1 MVAPAALVDGMNR
14 PRRPS
19 LALVG
24 TGGTIAGAGT
34 APEGGMSA
42 AYQSAVVGAD
52 ALVAGVPAL
61 ARLAE
66 LRAEQLLQIDSAD
79 FTDAL
84 LLRLAG
90 EVGLDVARAAEIL
103 ASDTYA
109 DEVREREQFYLQ
121 HGIRSVPA
129 IIINEQHLISGGQPV
144 EVFEQALR
152 QLAA

>member
-1 MVAPAALVDGMNR
+1 MNR

-66 LRAEQLLQIDSAD
+66 LRAEQLLQIQPL
-79 FTDAL
+79 FRRGRWFHRK
-84 LLRLAG
+84 RL
-90 EVGLDVARAAEIL
+90 E
-103 ASDTYA
+103 
-109 DEVREREQFYLQ
+109 
-121 HGIRSVPA
+121 
-129 IIINEQHLISGGQPV
+129 
-144 EVFEQALR
+144 LR
-152 QLAA
+152 Q